1 LRSLKTEATEPLDE
15 SIGVPDHGDTVIAGS
30 TCQRLLAEL
39 KPPQAEAIRL
49 VKLEG
54 YSVEEASRATAQS
67 VSLVKVN
74 IHRGIK
80 HLANIVKAAGDAD

>member
-1 LRSLKTEATEPLDE
+1 MRRGDRAGIGH

-30 TCQRLLAEL
+30 TFQQLLAEL
-39 KPPQAEAIRL
+39 KPPQAAAIRL

-54 YSVEEASRATAQS
+54 YSVEEASQATGQS
-67 VSLVKVN
+67 VSLIKVN

-80 HLANIVKAAGDAD
+80 RLANLIKAGGDAD